1 METKVLK
8 VDPAAID
15 QRSINEAAK
24 VLEKGALVAFP
35 TETVYGIAVNLLN
48 ANAVERLK
56 KIKERPEGKQFSIHL
71 ADKKD
76 VEKHAIAILPRAYKM
91 MDHFWPGPLTLILP
105 APNGRS
111 IGLRM
116 PKNDVAI
123 ELLRRVDFP
132 VIAPS
137 ANKPGNPSP
146 KDAVSVLK
154 ELGGLID
161 LILDAGPTEL
171 GVESTVLDARTLPF
185 TVLREGYIK
194 KEEVLKIAD
203 QKTLLFVCTGNSCR
217 SVMAEYLLKKKLN
230 DSHREDVEVL
240 SAGTF
245 AFLGMGPTRET
256 LRLIE
261 EIGMNASGH
270 HSQRM
275 TLELLRKAD
284 LTLVMERRHKEDIL
298 RQYPQFRGRVH
309 VLGDYVKMDP
319 GDADIHDPIG
329 KSEEFYKACF
339 AKIKGAIE
347 KLGDM
352 I

>member
-1 METKVLK
+1 MQTKVLK
-8 VDPAAID
+8 VDPTAID
-15 QRSINEAAK
+15 QRIINEAAA
-24 VLEKGALVAFP
+24 VLEKGGLVAFP
-35 TETVYGIAVNLLN
+35 TETVYGIAANLLN
-48 ANAVERLK
+48 SQAVERLK

-71 ADKKD
+71 ANKRD
-76 VEKHAIAILPRAYKM
+76 VEKHAIAVLPRAYKM
-91 MDHFWPGPLTLILP
+91 MDHFWPGPLTLVLS
-105 APNGRS
+105 APNARS

-116 PKNDVAI
+116 PKNDIAI

-132 VIAPS
+132 IVAPS
-137 ANKPGNPSP
+137 ANKPGNSSS
-146 KDAVSVLK
+146 KDADSVLK

-161 LILDAGPTEL
+161 MILDGGPTEL
-171 GVESTVLDARTLPF
+171 GVESTVLDARILPF
-185 TVLREGYIK
+185 SVLREGYIK
-194 KEEVLKIAD
+194 KEEVLKIAN

-256 LRLIE
+256 IKLIE
-261 EIGMNASGH
+261 ETGMNASAH
-270 HSQRM
+270 HSQRAS
-275 TLELLRKAD
+275 LELLRKAD

-309 VLGDYVKMDP
+309 VLGDYVKLDP
-319 GDADIHDPIG
+319 GDADIPDPIG
-329 KSEEFYKACF
+329 KSEEFYKMCF
-339 AKIKGAIE
+339 AKIKNAID
-347 KLGDM
+347 KLE